1 MKHKILNHMKH
12 IVLAISLLT
21 LMISCDNSAQQ
32 NEINKS
38 KMDAA
43 QIKAEQS
50 SGNISE
56 LPLDFEFGMTRNE
69 VNKHLEKLVKK
80 GVISKKGDKHYGY
93 DYVLESGQ
101 KVETSVWTVFY
112 EDKLYDLHFTL
123 YGDKFDYEFI
133 AAIDKEIT
141 NKVDSTYERI
151 SHYMLDYNDSKI
163 WFIKWFKENQYIYL
177 STDFLTSIHFVN
189 APIKKI
195 EEETRTK
202 KILENTR
209 TKTGAEVKNSSW
221 DGSVSQVVKYLKNN
235 LKDPN
240 SYESIEWGN
249 VTETDNGYAVR
260 HKYRAKNSFG
270 GYVIENQI
278 FHIDWQGNITS
289 VSSY

>member
-1 MKHKILNHMKH
+1 MKY
-12 IVLAISLLT
+12 IVLTISILI

-43 QIKAEQS
+43 QTKAELS
-50 SGNISE
+50 SENISE
-56 LPLDFEFGMTRNE
+56 LPLNFEFGMTRDE

-80 GVISKKGDKHYGY
+80 GIISKMGNKYYNY
-93 DYVLESGQ
+93 DYILESGQ
-101 KVETSVWTVFY
+101 KVETYIETRFY
-112 EDKLYDLHFTL
+112 EDRLYDLYFSL
-123 YGDKFDYEFI
+123 YGEKFDYEFI
-133 AAIDKEIT
+133 VAIDKEIT

-151 SHYMLDYNDSKI
+151 SHYMLDYDDSKMWI
-163 WFIKWFKENQYIYL
+163 IKWFKENQYVYL
-177 STDFLTSIHFVN
+177 RNAYGTDIHFVN
-189 APIKKI
+189 APIEKI
-195 EEETRTK
+195 ASEIERQKLLGKARMKAGT
-202 KILENTR
+202 
-209 TKTGAEVKNSSW
+209 EVKNSSW

-249 VTETDNGYAVR
+249 VTETDNGYVVR

-270 GYVIENQI
+270 GYVIEHQL

>member
-1 MKHKILNHMKH
+1 MKHLIL
-12 IVLAISLLT
+12 ATTLLIF
-21 LMISCDNSAQQ
+21 MISCDNSARQ

-38 KMDAA
+38 KMFAA
-43 QIKAEQS
+43 QTKAELS

-56 LPLDFEFGMTRNE
+56 LPLNFKFGMTRDE

-80 GVISKKGDKHYGY
+80 GVISKKGDKHYDY
-93 DYVLESGQ
+93 DYVLKSGQ
-101 KVETSVWTVFY
+101 KIETSIRTSFY
-112 EDKLYDLHFTL
+112 EDRLYDLWFEL
-123 YGDKFDYEFI
+123 YGLKFDYEFI
-133 AAIDKEIT
+133 AAIDEEIT

-151 SHYMLDYNDSKI
+151 SHYMLDHDDSKMWI
-163 WFIKWFKENQYIYL
+163 IRWYKENQYIYL
-177 STDFLTSIHFVN
+177 RNAHGTDIHFVN
-189 APIKKI
+189 APIEKI
-195 EEETRTK
+195 ADETRNQK
-202 KILENTR
+202 LLEKARMKAGT
-209 TKTGAEVKNSSW
+209 EVKNSSW

-249 VTETDNGYAVR
+249 VTETDNGYIVR

-270 GYVIENQI
+270 GYVIEHQI

>member
-1 MKHKILNHMKH
+1 MRL
-12 IVLAISLLT
+12 IVLALGLLI

-43 QIKAEQS
+43 QTKAELS
-50 SGNISE
+50 TGNISE
-56 LPLDFEFGMTRNE
+56 LPLDVEFGMTRDE
-69 VNKHLEKLVKK
+69 VNKHLEKLVEK
-80 GVISKKGDKHYGY
+80 GVISKTEDKHYDY
-93 DYVLESGQ
+93 NYVLESGQ
-101 KVETSVWTVFY
+101 KVETSIWTVFY

-123 YGDKFDYEFI
+123 YGDKFDYKFI

-141 NKVDSTYERI
+141 NKVDSTFERI
-151 SHYMLDYNDSKI
+151 SHYKLDYNDSKI
-163 WFIKWFKENQYIYL
+163 WSIKWFKENQYIYL

-195 EEETRTK
+195 EDETIRK
-202 KILENTR
+202 KIVGDTR
-209 TKTGAEVKNSSW
+209 LKTSVEVKNSSW

-249 VTETDNGYAVR
+249 VTKTDNGYVVR

-270 GYVIENQI
+270 GYVIEHQL

>member
-1 MKHKILNHMKH
+1 
-12 IVLAISLLT
+12 
-21 LMISCDNSAQQ
+21 MISCDNSAQQ

-43 QIKAEQS
+43 QTKAELS
-50 SGNISE
+50 SENISE
-56 LPLDFEFGMTRNE
+56 LPLNFEFGMTRDE

-80 GVISKKGDKHYGY
+80 GIISKMGNKYYNY
-93 DYVLESGQ
+93 DYILESGQ
-101 KVETSVWTVFY
+101 KVETYIETRFY
-112 EDKLYDLHFTL
+112 EDRLYDLYFSL
-123 YGDKFDYEFI
+123 YGEKFDYEFI
-133 AAIDKEIT
+133 VAIDKEIT

-151 SHYMLDYNDSKI
+151 SHYMLDYDDSKMWI
-163 WFIKWFKENQYIYL
+163 IKWFKENQYVYL
-177 STDFLTSIHFVN
+177 RNAYGTDIHFVN
-189 APIKKI
+189 APIEKI
-195 EEETRTK
+195 ASEIERQKLLGKARMKAGT
-202 KILENTR
+202 
-209 TKTGAEVKNSSW
+209 EVKNSSW

-249 VTETDNGYAVR
+249 VTETDNGYVVR

-270 GYVIENQI
+270 GYVIEHQL

>member
-1 MKHKILNHMKH
+1 MRL
-12 IVLAISLLT
+12 IVLALSLLI

-43 QIKAEQS
+43 QTKAELS
-50 SGNISE
+50 TGNISE
-56 LPLDFEFGMTRNE
+56 LPLDFEFGMTRDE
-69 VNKHLEKLVKK
+69 VNKHLEKLVEK
-80 GVISKKGDKHYGY
+80 GVISKTEDKHYDY
-93 DYVLESGQ
+93 NYVLESGQ
-101 KVETSVWTVFY
+101 KVETSIWTVFY

-123 YGDKFDYEFI
+123 YGDKFDYKFI

-141 NKVDSTYERI
+141 NKVDSTFERI
-151 SHYMLDYNDSKI
+151 SHYKLDYNDSKI
-163 WFIKWFKENQYIYL
+163 WSIKWFKENQYIYL

-195 EEETRTK
+195 EDETIRK
-202 KILENTR
+202 KIVGDTR
-209 TKTGAEVKNSSW
+209 LKTSVEVKNSSW

-249 VTETDNGYAVR
+249 VTKTDNGYVVR

-270 GYVIENQI
+270 GYVIEHQL